1 MTLLV
6 KTILPELDK
15 NSAGKIEKNK
25 GTQMAIVNGYASL
38 ADVKASARITDT
50 VDDALLELAVESAS
64 RLVDSY
70 TQRYFYNAGTATR
83 LFAPQDSYVTE
94 IDDLISLSVLQT
106 SDGDDFGTTW
116 AAKDYQLEP
125 LNGHV
130 DGLTGHPATRIRA
143 VDDFLFNV
151 LDLEATVRITGV
163 WGWSAVPTAVKQATV
178 IQAARIFKRNDSPT
192 GIVGFGDMGA
202 VRVGV
207 QLDPDVKHLIDV
219 YRKVR
224 FA

>member
-1 MTLLV
+1 
-6 KTILPELDK
+6 
-15 NSAGKIEKNK
+15 
-25 GTQMAIVNGYASL
+25 MAITNGYCSL
-38 ADVKASARITDT
+38 AEVKASARITDN

-83 LFAPQDSYVTE
+83 LFAPQDNYVTE
-94 IDDLISLSVLQT
+94 IDDLISLTTLET

-125 LNGHV
+125 LNGNV

-143 VDDFLFNV
+143 VDDFLFNL
-151 LDLEATVRITGV
+151 LDLEATVRVTGV
-163 WGWSAVPTAVKQATV
+163 WGWSAVPTAIKQATV

-202 VRVGV
+202 IRVGV

>member
-1 MTLLV
+1 L
-6 KTILPELDK
+6 
-15 NSAGKIEKNK
+15 
-25 GTQMAIVNGYASL
+25 AIVNGYCSL

-83 LFAPQDSYVTE
+83 IFVPLDNYVTE
-94 IDDLISLSVLQT
+94 IDDLISLSVLET
-106 SDGDDFGTTW
+106 SDGDEYGTTW

-125 LNGHV
+125 LNGNV
-130 DGLTGHPATRIRA
+130 DGLTNHPATRIRA

-151 LDLEATVRITGV
+151 LDLEATVRVTGV

>member
-1 MTLLV
+1 L
-6 KTILPELDK
+6 
-15 NSAGKIEKNK
+15 
-25 GTQMAIVNGYASL
+25 AIVNGYCSL

-83 LFAPQDSYVTE
+83 IFVPLDNYVTE
-94 IDDLISLSVLQT
+94 IDDLISLSVLET
-106 SDGDDFGTTW
+106 SDGDEYGTTW
-116 AAKDYQLEP
+116 ATKDYQLEP
-125 LNGHV
+125 LNGNV
-130 DGLTGHPATRIRA
+130 DGLTNHPATRIRA

-151 LDLEATVRITGV
+151 LDLEATVRVTGV

>member
-1 MTLLV
+1 
-6 KTILPELDK
+6 
-15 NSAGKIEKNK
+15 
-25 GTQMAIVNGYASL
+25 MAIVNGYCSL
-38 ADVKASARITDT
+38 AEIKASAGISDS
-50 VDDALLELAVESAS
+50 VDDTMLELAVESAS
-64 RLVDSY
+64 RFVDSY

-83 LFAPQDSYVTE
+83 LFAPQDSYVAE
-94 IDDLISLSVLQT
+94 IDDLISLTTLQT

-125 LNGHV
+125 LNGNV

-143 VDDFLFNV
+143 VDDFIFNV
-151 LDLEATVRITGV
+151 LDGEATVRVVGV
-163 WGWSAVPTAVKQATV
+163 WGWSAVPVAVKQATV
-178 IQAARIFKRNDSPT
+178 IQAARIFKRNDSPL
-192 GIVGFGDMGA
+192 GIAGFGEMGA

>member
-1 MTLLV
+1 
-6 KTILPELDK
+6 
-15 NSAGKIEKNK
+15 
-25 GTQMAIVNGYASL
+25 MAIVNGYCSL
-38 ADVKASARITDT
+38 AEVKASARITDN
-50 VDDALLELAVESAS
+50 VDDAMLELAVESAS

-94 IDDLISLSVLQT
+94 IDDLITLTTLQT
-106 SDGDDFGTTW
+106 SDGDNFGTTW

-125 LNGHV
+125 LNGVV
-130 DGLTGHPATRIRA
+130 DGLTGYPATRIRA
-143 VDDFLFNV
+143 IDDFLFNY
-151 LDLEATVRITGV
+151 LDGEATVRIAGV

-178 IQAARIFKRNDSPT
+178 IQSARIFKRNDSPL
-192 GIVGFGDMGA
+192 GIAGFGEMGA
-202 VRVGV
+202 VRVGT
-207 QLDPDVKHLIDV
+207 QLDPDVKQLIEP

>member
-1 MTLLV
+1 
-6 KTILPELDK
+6 
-15 NSAGKIEKNK
+15 
-25 GTQMAIVNGYASL
+25 MAIVNGYCSL
-38 ADVKASARITDT
+38 PEIKASARITDS
-50 VDDALLELAVESAS
+50 VDDTLLELAVESAS
-64 RLVDSY
+64 RMVDSY

-83 LFAPQDSYVTE
+83 LFAPQDSYVSE
-94 IDDLISLSVLQT
+94 IDDLITLTTLQT

-125 LNGHV
+125 LNGNV

-151 LDLEATVRITGV
+151 LDGEATVRVVGV
-163 WGWSAVPTAVKQATV
+163 WGWSAVPVAVKQATI
-178 IQAARIFKRNDSPT
+178 IQAARIFKRNDSPL
-192 GIVGFGDMGA
+192 GIAGFGEMGA
-202 VRVGV
+202 IRVGV

>member
-1 MTLLV
+1 
-6 KTILPELDK
+6 
-15 NSAGKIEKNK
+15 
-25 GTQMAIVNGYASL
+25 MAIVNGYCSL
-38 ADVKASARITDT
+38 AEVKASARITDG
-50 VDDALLELAVESAS
+50 VDDTLLELAVESAS

-83 LFAPQDSYVTE
+83 LFSPQDSYLTE
-94 IDDLISLSVLQT
+94 IDDLITLTTLQT

-125 LNGHV
+125 LNGVV
-130 DGLTGHPATRIRA
+130 DGLTGHPVTRIRA

-151 LDLEATVRITGV
+151 LDGEATVRIAGV

-178 IQAARIFKRNDSPT
+178 IQAARIFKRNDSPL
-192 GIVGFGDMGA
+192 GIAGFGEMGA

>member
-25 GTQMAIVNGYASL
+25 GTQMPIVNGYASL

-50 VDDALLELAVESAS
+50 VDDGLLELAVESAS

-83 LFAPQDSYVTE
+83 LFAPLDNYVTE
-94 IDDLISLSVLQT
+94 IDDLISLSVLET
-106 SDGDDFGTTW
+106 SDGDTFGTTW
-116 AAKDYQLEP
+116 DTTDYQLEP

-143 VDDFLFNV
+143 IDDFLFNL
-151 LDLEATVRITGV
+151 LDQEATVRVTGV

>member
-1 MTLLV
+1 M
-6 KTILPELDK
+6 
-15 NSAGKIEKNK
+15 
-25 GTQMAIVNGYASL
+25 
-38 ADVKASARITDT
+38 
-50 VDDALLELAVESAS
+50 
-64 RLVDSY
+64 VDSY

-83 LFAPQDSYVTE
+83 LFAPQDSYVAE
-94 IDDLISLSVLQT
+94 IDDLITLTTLQT

-125 LNGHV
+125 LNGNV

-143 VDDFLFNV
+143 VDDFIFNV
-151 LDLEATVRITGV
+151 LDGEATVRVVGV
-163 WGWSAVPTAVKQATV
+163 WGWSAVPIAVKQATV
-178 IQAARIFKRNDSPT
+178 IQAARIFKRNDSPL
-192 GIVGFGDMGA
+192 GIAGFGEMGA

>member
-1 MTLLV
+1 
-6 KTILPELDK
+6 
-15 NSAGKIEKNK
+15 
-25 GTQMAIVNGYASL
+25 MAIVNGYCSL
-38 ADVKASARITDT
+38 AEIKASARITDN
-50 VDDALLELAVESAS
+50 VDDTLLELAVESAS
-64 RLVDSY
+64 RMVDSY

-83 LFAPQDSYVTE
+83 LFAPQDSYVAE
-94 IDDLISLSVLQT
+94 IDDLITLTTLQT

-125 LNGHV
+125 LNGNV

-143 VDDFLFNV
+143 VDDFIFNV
-151 LDLEATVRITGV
+151 LDGEATVRVVGV
-163 WGWSAVPTAVKQATV
+163 WGWSAVPIAVKQATV
-178 IQAARIFKRNDSPT
+178 IQAARIFKRNDSPL
-192 GIVGFGDMGA
+192 GIAGFGEMGA

>member
-1 MTLLV
+1 
-6 KTILPELDK
+6 
-15 NSAGKIEKNK
+15 
-25 GTQMAIVNGYASL
+25 MAIVNGYCSL
-38 ADVKASARITDT
+38 AEIKASARISDS
-50 VDDALLELAVESAS
+50 VDDSLLELAVESAS
-64 RLVDSY
+64 RMVDSY

-94 IDDLISLSVLQT
+94 IDDLVSLTTLQT
-106 SDGDDFGTTW
+106 SDGDNFGTTW

-125 LNGHV
+125 LNGNV

-143 VDDFLFNV
+143 VDDFIFNV
-151 LDLEATVRITGV
+151 LDGEATVRVIGT
-163 WGWSAVPTAVKQATV
+163 WGWSAVPIAVKQATV
-178 IQAARIFKRNDSPT
+178 IQAARIFKRNDSPL
-192 GIVGFGDMGA
+192 GIAGFGDMGA
-202 VRVGV
+202 IRVGV